1 MAALC
6 VLLAVACGYD
16 YREKRIPNFLAAVM
30 VFWGVEWRFCREGPG
45 GIPAY
50 LAGMLAAM
58 CLMYP
63 FFKIGA
69 IGAGDVKLLGVTSGF
84 LPFDKI
90 FLFLFVSLL
99 VAAVISLVKLWKE
112 KNCGERF
119 QYLYRYLRE
128 AVYSGRWQ
136 LYLPEPEERRRLGV
150 CLSGP
155 VFAGILL
162 YLGGVY

>member
-6 VLLAVACGYD
+6 VLLTVACGYD
-16 YREKRIPNFLAAVM
+16 YRKRKLPNYLIAVM
-30 VFWGVEWRFCREGPG
+30 AFVGIGWRFCREGPCG
-45 GIPAY
+45 VPYY
-50 LAGMLAAM
+50 LSGMLIMM

-69 IGAGDVKLLGVTSGF
+69 IGAGDVKLLGVTAGF

-99 VAAVISLVKLWKE
+99 IAAVISFIKLWKE
-112 KNCGERF
+112 KNYGERIRF
-119 QYLYRYLRE
+119 LYRYLSR
-128 AVYSGRWQ
+128 VLRSGRWQ
-136 LYLPEPEERRRLGV
+136 LYLKEPEERYKLGV

-155 VFAGILL
+155 VLLSVLL
-162 YLGGVY
+162 YLGGIY